1 MDKQQNGELVNFY
14 ESQKVPMSVRA
25 LRFYFNKIGWMFPKQ
40 SAELFW
46 KLFTT
51 PKSRKIKDW
60 HKEFLSTAKKDRFEL
75 NHNEYLTY
83 EWGTGDKTVVMVHG
97 WEGMT
102 TDFKRIIDAL
112 LKEGGFRII
121 AIDFP
126 AHGLA
131 AGKQSHML
139 KFIEGLQYLLK
150 KEQKVHA
157 VIGHSLGANSSFFSL
172 ANLKDEVEVEHLVM
186 LGSYPIPYH
195 FFKTFKTFMK
205 IPHNLFEKMVDHVE
219 DKYLDGREVR
229 ALNMYEQ
236 RYKMPVNKVLL
247 VHDEHDEVANID
259 KVKALAA
266 EWDKVSVLFGTHG
279 GHFKHFR
286 HPEVVNRVVEQLKTS
301 AFSAATVNH

>member
-51 PKSRKIKDW
+51 PKVRKIKDW
-60 HKEFLSTAKKDRFEL
+60 HLEFLSTARKDSFEV
-75 NHNEYLTY
+75 NGDEYLTY
-83 EWGTGDKTVVMVHG
+83 EWGSGEKTVIMVHG
-97 WEGMT
+97 WEGMA
-102 TDFKRIIDAL
+102 TDYKKMIDAL
-112 LKEGGFRII
+112 LEEGGYRII
-121 AIDFP
+121 ALDFP
-126 AHGLA
+126 AHGQA

-139 KFIEGLQYLLK
+139 KFIEGLQTLLQ

-157 VIGHSLGANSSFFSL
+157 VIGHSLGANSAFFSL
-172 ANLKDEVEVEHLVM
+172 ANLRNKVEVEHLVM

-195 FFKTFKTFMK
+195 FFKTFKQFMK
-205 IPHNLFEKMVDHVE
+205 IPHGLFEKMVDHVE

-229 ALNMYEQ
+229 ILNMYEQ
-236 RYKMPVNKVLL
+236 RYKMPVNRVLL
-247 VHDEHDEVANID
+247 VHDENDEVARID

-266 EWDKVSVLFGTHG
+266 EWDKVSVLFGEHG

-286 HPEVVNRVVEQLKTS
+286 HAEVVERVVEQLK
-301 AFSAATVNH
+301 ATEVATANC